1 MNLPLVLATR
11 TDDTVAL
18 SLTVLYLG
26 WTDPGQGDVK

>member
-18 SLTVLYLG
+18 SLTILHLD
-26 WTDPGQGDVK
+26 WTDPGHGDLK